1 LKTYFF
7 IITLLLHFS
16 SLWATDINATLLD
29 ANSSVYQKLF
39 TTISKQKNHSPEIVL
54 EKSLLHIL
62 TEPQKIKIGTFPTQ
76 VKDALIYK
84 SLFQLYLNNTLAL
97 NTIETKLKQNN
108 NKIKAIEDEIANLD
122 SKAPQLLSTE
132 LQDAFYHKKNKFYN
146 QQIDVYKKQL
156 KQIQKL
162 LLNSLANV
170 NLQKYNNDKQL
181 TKEMH
186 LLKVLKTRLNQY
198 TITKEKFELLNNS
211 AKIASTIKQMQTI
224 KNAYKNILKSI
235 IVTNFMHFSLA
246 LQKKDEAAFSIAKNI
261 NAKLE
266 LLKIDNANTYIPN
279 LLQNMET
286 KYLGRLKTITG
297 SSEQELKELIYN
309 GWNFINQPIFE
320 INKIPIS
327 IFKLSLALFIF
338 IFGFLLGAFYKY
350 KIKNL
355 SISKDSL
362 TAPTRA
368 LIANIGY
375 YIIILIAFFTA
386 LNILGVTLSSLAI
399 VAGALSVGI
408 GFGLQNIVSNFV
420 SGLILMF
427 ERSIKIGDYVQLN
440 DTTRGYVTDIRMR
453 STTIKTNEN
462 IDIIVPN
469 QTFIENDVI
478 NWTMK
483 DNIRRF
489 SIPFGVKYGTKPEDV
504 IEIIEKAVAESELNT
519 DLENSHE
526 RQTRVIMTGMGDS
539 SVNFELF
546 IWVRGDSLRKPKR
559 TASEFYIL
567 IYNALYENNIEIP
580 FPQMDLHLRSVD
592 ATLPIQTQNNNTKE
606 NK

>member
-1 LKTYFF
+1 MKTYFF

>member
-1 LKTYFF
+1 MKTYFF

-592 ATLPIQTQNNNTKE
+592 ATLPIQTQNNSTKE
-606 NK
+606 NR